1 MMRWAL
7 PALLIATL
15 LVSPLFTSP
24 VAAANVDVTLIA
36 VNTLFRVGTTA
47 EPTITVE
54 PGDVIR
60 FRIENR
66 DSIPHTFTF
75 PHFVVDQPLS
85 GGATIFVNITT
96 SEADRGKWQF
106 YCSVPGHATGPVE
119 NRDGMVGY
127 VQVGAPPQPSP
138 IGLEIILIIVGV
150 VVVAGV
156 VAVVVM
162 RRRKGAA

>member
-1 MMRWAL
+1 MIRWAL

-15 LVSPLFTSP
+15 LVSPLFAGSA
-24 VAAANVDVTLIA
+24 AAANVDRTLIA
-36 VNTLFRVGTTA
+36 ENTLFRVGTTS
-47 EPTITVE
+47 EPTITVQ

-66 DSIPHTFTF
+66 DSIDHTFTF

-106 YCSVPGHATGPVE
+106 YCSIPGHSAGPVE

-127 VQVGAPPQPSP
+127 VQVGTPPQPSP
-138 IGLEIILIIVGV
+138 IGLEIILIIVAIV
-150 VVVAGV
+150 VVVAV
-156 VAVVVM
+156 VVVVVM

>member
-15 LVSPLFTSP
+15 LVSPVFTSP

-36 VNTLFRVGTTA
+36 ENTLFKVGTTA

-60 FRIENR
+60 FRVENR
-66 DSIPHTFTF
+66 DSFGHTFTF
-75 PHFVVDQPLS
+75 PHFTVDEPLS
-85 GGATIFVNITT
+85 AGATIFVNITAD
-96 SEADRGKWQF
+96 EADRGKWQF
-106 YCSVPGHATGPVE
+106 YCSIPGHATGPVE

-127 VQVGAPPQPSP
+127 VQVGAPPQPSS
-138 IGLEIILIIVGV
+138 IGLEIILIIVGI
-150 VVVAGV
+150 VVVAVV